1 MLDDCNKRIKSCSQN
16 FTIAIWNP
24 IKDMAYRKFEFCQGQ
39 NEVLKMMFFQI
50 FIKGG
55 APSLFHLDLEGRDRL
70 LLRLC

>member
-1 MLDDCNKRIKSCSQN
+1 
-16 FTIAIWNP
+16 
-24 IKDMAYRKFEFCQGQ
+24 MAYRKFEFCQGQ